1 MTALGCRTM
10 APGLCLVREPH
21 DLGVDLCF
29 LWVQKLFSQT
39 KPWMPLQTL
48 QTQLQLELVACNKLL
63 GQPCAG
69 FWENRAGFQGRVV
82 QDTLIVFLYIHPMVM
97 EQLFWEQAVPF
108 PFTSSLE
115 MQNHRDDFIH
125 TESTPAF
132 KESEDWKRFPGSACP
147 ATAAL
152 HLMQGLEHG
161 RGRGWFL
168 GLLLLEVV
176 K

>member
-1 MTALGCRTM
+1 M
-10 APGLCLVREPH
+10 V
-21 DLGVDLCF
+21 
-29 LWVQKLFSQT
+29 
-39 KPWMPLQTL
+39 LQ
-48 QTQLQLELVACNKLL
+48 
-63 GQPCAG
+63 
-69 FWENRAGFQGRVV
+69 
-82 QDTLIVFLYIHPMVM
+82 DILIVFLYIHPMVT

-115 MQNHRDDFIH
+115 MRNHRDDFIH

-132 KESEDWKRFPGSACP
+132 KESEDWERSPGSACP

-152 HLMQGLEHG
+152 PLMQGLEHG
-161 RGRGWFL
+161 RGRGCFL